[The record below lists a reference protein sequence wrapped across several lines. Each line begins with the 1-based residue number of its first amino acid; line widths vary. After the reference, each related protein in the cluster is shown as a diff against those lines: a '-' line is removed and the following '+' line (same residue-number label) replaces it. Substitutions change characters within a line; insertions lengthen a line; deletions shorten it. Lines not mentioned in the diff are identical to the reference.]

1 MSFTIKF
8 DDLEKISKNILP
20 SDTLNKIIPD
30 VNSAISKFHN
40 TLEARVRSL
49 YKNKRPLDSILVKS
63 SFSSTKVGLDY
74 QLVYSNIKTPMA
86 DYPYTQ
92 SSVTVKNS
100 IPFGMR
106 NGFVR
111 YTKVNKAKSVKVNI
125 RSSGSPSLPRIR
137 TAYKKFVGS
146 IGGKERILV
155 RLQKATWLQIPNE
168 LNPDGIRAPYKEL
181 FGPSL
186 ARLAE
191 ITYDKDVQMQTAKDQ
206 LADEISN
213 AFTKGWK

>member
-49 YKNKRPLDSILVKS
+49 YKNKKPLDSVLVKS

-74 QLVYSNIKTPMA
+74 QLVYKDVKVPLAS
-86 DYPYTQ
+86 YPYTQ
-92 SSVTVKNS
+92 AKVTVENS
-100 IPFGMR
+100 IPFGMK
-106 NGFVR
+106 NGWVR
-111 YTKVNKAKSVKVNI
+111 YTKVNKARSVKVTV
-125 RSSGSPSLPRIR
+125 RSSGSPTLPRVR
-137 TAYKKFVGS
+137 TAYKKFVG
-146 IGGKERILV
+146 GVRGRERILV

-168 LNPDGIRAPYKEL
+168 LNPDGIRAPYREL

-191 ITYDKDVQMQTAKDQ
+191 ITYDRDAQMQTAKDQ
-206 LADEISN
+206 LANEISN
-213 AFTKGWK
+213 AFAKGWK